1 MKEKTKLL
9 AMYLPQFHYV
19 RENEEWWGEKFTD
32 WTAVKNSVP
41 RFPGHN
47 QPEIPLNGNYY
58 DLLDKKTIQW
68 QANLAKNYLI
78 DGFCIYHYWF
88 QNGRQILEKPAENL
102 LKWKDIDIQYSF
114 SWPTESWTRTW
125 VGIGNS
131 WADVFENRKNDKN
144 DQGYLLRQQYGNEND
159 WKEHFMYLLPFFKD
173 ERYIRIDGKPL
184 FHFYSSASMPCYERM
199 VLYWRELASEY
210 GLKGLYIVG
219 QDMPSPVSDA
229 TVQIM
234 YPGITKMIN
243 DNMCGGLSVYSYSK
257 TWERFLQMLPYSNND
272 TIWMCMV
279 NYDDTPRRGG
289 NGKILSGFK
298 PYLFK
303 QYLKQLI
310 KKNNTNKSSLIFLNA
325 WNEWGEGMHLEPD
338 DTYGYKVLES
348 VKQARNEIEPIEN
361 FDVNLKKHNDVL
373 HLEYQNIEKEMYR
386 FKMYYNMMKS
396 WTMLKQQK
404 RNVCTYLLQ
413 HGYRRIAVYGLG
425 VHGHIFYQE
434 FQAAGVSC
442 AFAVD
447 RLNQEKMKQEKIPV
461 FGIEETWPDCDLM
474 VITVVD
480 KYYEIFNKI
489 KEKLSCPIVSLYEV
503 VVEAGSE

>member
-1 MKEKTKLL
+1 
-9 AMYLPQFHYV
+9 
-19 RENEEWWGEKFTD
+19 
-32 WTAVKNSVP
+32 
-41 RFPGHN
+41 
-47 QPEIPLNGNYY
+47 
-58 DLLDKKTIQW
+58 
-68 QANLAKNYLI
+68 
-78 DGFCIYHYWF
+78 
-88 QNGRQILEKPAENL
+88 
-102 LKWKDIDIQYSF
+102 
-114 SWPTESWTRTW
+114 
-125 VGIGNS
+125 
-131 WADVFENRKNDKN
+131 
-144 DQGYLLRQQYGNEND
+144 
-159 WKEHFMYLLPFFKD
+159 
-173 ERYIRIDGKPL
+173 
-184 FHFYSSASMPCYERM
+184 
-199 VLYWRELASEY
+199 
-210 GLKGLYIVG
+210 
-219 QDMPSPVSDA
+219 
-229 TVQIM
+229 
-234 YPGITKMIN
+234 
-243 DNMCGGLSVYSYSK
+243 
-257 TWERFLQMLPYSNND
+257 
-272 TIWMCMV
+272 
-279 NYDDTPRRGG
+279 
-289 NGKILSGFK
+289 
-298 PYLFK
+298 
-303 QYLKQLI
+303 
-310 KKNNTNKSSLIFLNA
+310 
-325 WNEWGEGMHLEPD
+325 MHLEPD

-425 VHGHIFYQE
+425 VHGHMFYQE